1 MFHMG
6 GQKTPIQKTYEINV
20 GQNSIS
26 IDFLGANRH
35 FDWLE
40 MSLVFYERDKHTQNL
55 RQLQRRIGC
64 RIYKISKNFKFH

>member
-1 MFHMG
+1 MG
-6 GQKTPIQKTYEINV
+6 GQKTPIQKTYEINI